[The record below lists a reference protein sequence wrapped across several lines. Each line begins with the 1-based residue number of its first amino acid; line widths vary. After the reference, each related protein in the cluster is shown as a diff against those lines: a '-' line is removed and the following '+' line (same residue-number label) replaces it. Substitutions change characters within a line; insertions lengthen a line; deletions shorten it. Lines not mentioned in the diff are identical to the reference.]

1 MVKAIVQAKYNTPA
15 KSKHNRDFVDHLENR
30 IPYTP
35 AAVVTQYERE
45 FYMKK
50 PPKIPIKGSG
60 DHVTRDFFNVA
71 NEKLGPVKH
80 KMNEKSTSQTTF
92 KGYK

>member
-1 MVKAIVQAKYNTPA
+1 
-15 KSKHNRDFVDHLENR
+15 
-30 IPYTP
+30 
-35 AAVVTQYERE
+35 
-45 FYMKK
+45 MKK

-60 DHVTRDFFNVA
+60 DLVTRDFFNVA

-80 KMNEKSTSQTTF
+80 KMKEKSTSQTTF